1 MTKMAKT
8 KFARKNEYMRLS
20 ETKDWKTGQD
30 FAGRPKRKLL
40 TLKCKTIYIKSI
52 FCSSFNF
59 INPCSIHCF

>member
-40 TLKCKTIYIKSI
+40 CHIL
-52 FCSSFNF
+52 
-59 INPCSIHCF
+59 IHSHLQMQNDLH